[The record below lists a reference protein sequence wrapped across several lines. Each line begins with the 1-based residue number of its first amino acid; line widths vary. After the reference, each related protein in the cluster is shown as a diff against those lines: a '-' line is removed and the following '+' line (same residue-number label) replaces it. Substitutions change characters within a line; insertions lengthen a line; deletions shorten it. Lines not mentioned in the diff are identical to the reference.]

1 MNHCILM
8 AEIVEVPQLRYTS
21 DNQTPIAEF
30 KVKIAGLRPEDSPS
44 QFKVVGWG
52 NLAQTIQE
60 ASYGPGDRVVIEGRL
75 TMKSVDRPEG
85 FREKQAEI
93 TAQRLHRVAEL
104 QSMLLAEAAPI
115 AEGSGGDG
123 NGDGDGN
130 RGDGT
135 RPAATPSV
143 PTASQPAT
151 TTPDYDEIPF

>member
-30 KVKIAGLRPEDSPS
+30 KVKIAGLRPDDSPS
-44 QFKVVGWG
+44 QFKAVGWG
-52 NLAQTIQE
+52 NLAQTIQD

-93 TAQRLHRVAEL
+93 TVQQLHRIAEL
-104 QSMLLAEAAPI
+104 QSMAMADAPPI
-115 AEGSGGDG
+115 AEGNSSA
-123 NGDGDGN
+123 
-130 RGDGT
+130 RSS
-135 RPAATPSV
+135 AATSGP
-143 PTASQPAT
+143 PASQPASQPAAAT
-151 TTPDYDEIPF
+151 SDYDEIPF

>member
-30 KVKIAGLRPEDSPS
+30 KVKIAGLRPDDSPS
-44 QFKVVGWG
+44 QFKAVGWG
-52 NLAQTIQE
+52 NLAQTIQD

-93 TAQRLHRVAEL
+93 TVQRLHRIAEM
-104 QSMLLAEAAPI
+104 QSMMMAEAPPI
-115 AEGSGGDG
+115 AEGSSNQG
-123 NGDGDGN
+123 NSAVAASSS
-130 RGDGT
+130 
-135 RPAATPSV
+135 PAS
-143 PTASQPAT
+143 ASQPAN
-151 TTPDYDEIPF
+151 TPDYDEIPF

>member
-8 AEIVEVPQLRYTS
+8 GEVVEVPQLRYTS

-52 NLAQTIQE
+52 NLAQTIQS
-60 ASYGPGDRVVIEGRL
+60 ASYGPGDRVVLEGRL

-93 TAQRLHRVAEL
+93 TVQRVHRVTDL
-104 QSMLLAEAAPI
+104 QSMTMAEAPPIVEGKGSAP
-115 AEGSGGDG
+115 
-123 NGDGDGN
+123 
-130 RGDGT
+130 
-135 RPAATPSV
+135 TPS
-143 PTASQPAT
+143 PASSTSTSQPA

>member
-8 AEIVEVPQLRYTS
+8 AEVVEVPQLRYTS

-30 KVKIAGLRPEDSPS
+30 KVKIAGLRPDDSPA
-44 QFKVVGWG
+44 QFKAVGWG

-75 TMKSVDRPEG
+75 TMKTVDRPEG

-93 TAQRLHRVAEL
+93 TAQKLYRITEL
-104 QSMLLAEAAPI
+104 QSMMMAEAPPI
-115 AEGSGGDG
+115 AEGS
-123 NGDGDGN
+123 
-130 RGDGT
+130 
-135 RPAATPSV
+135 PSQ
-143 PTASQPAT
+143 TASKPQPQPNSQPS

>member
-30 KVKIAGLRPEDSPS
+30 KVKIAGLRSDDSPS
-44 QFKVVGWG
+44 QFKAVGWG

-60 ASYGPGDRVVIEGRL
+60 TSYGPGDRVVIEGRL
-75 TMKSVDRPEG
+75 TMKTIDRPEG

-93 TAQRLHRVAEL
+93 TVQRLHRITDL
-104 QSMLLAEAAPI
+104 QSMMMAEAPPI
-115 AEGSGGDG
+115 AEG
-123 NGDGDGN
+123 N
-130 RGDGT
+130 RS
-135 RPAATPSV
+135 PAPSNPA
-143 PTASQPAT
+143 PTSQPAS

>member
-30 KVKIAGLRPEDSPS
+30 KVKIAGLRPDDSPA
-44 QFKVVGWG
+44 QFKAVGWG

-75 TMKSVDRPEG
+75 TMKTVDRSEG

-93 TAQRLHRVAEL
+93 TVQKLHRITDL
-104 QSMLLAEAAPI
+104 QSMMMAEAAPI
-115 AEGSGGDG
+115 AEGSRSG
-123 NGDGDGN
+123 
-130 RGDGT
+130 
-135 RPAATPSV
+135 PASSSP
-143 PTASQPAT
+143 PMSQPPN
-151 TTPDYDEIPF
+151 TTPDLDEIPF

>member
-8 AEIVEVPQLRYTS
+8 AEVVEVPQLRYTS

-30 KVKIAGLRPEDSPS
+30 KVKIAGLRPDDSPA
-44 QFKVVGWG
+44 QFKAVGWG

-75 TMKSVDRPEG
+75 TMKTVDRPEG

-93 TAQRLHRVAEL
+93 TVQKLHRINEL
-104 QSMLLAEAAPI
+104 QSMMMAEAPPI
-115 AEGSGGDG
+115 AEGS
-123 NGDGDGN
+123 
-130 RGDGT
+130 RSQ
-135 RPAATPSV
+135 AASNPQ
-143 PTASQPAT
+143 PTNQPASQPS

>member
-30 KVKIAGLRPEDSPS
+30 KVKIAGLRPDDSPS
-44 QFKVVGWG
+44 QFKAIGWG

-75 TMKSVDRPEG
+75 TMKTVDRPEG

-93 TAQRLHRVAEL
+93 TVQRLHRITDL
-104 QSMLLAEAAPI
+104 QSMIMAEAPPI
-115 AEGSGGDG
+115 AEG
-123 NGDGDGN
+123 N
-130 RGDGT
+130 RS
-135 RPAATPSV
+135 PAASNPA
-143 PTASQPAT
+143 PTSQTSQPAS

>member
-30 KVKIAGLRPEDSPS
+30 KVKIAGLRPDDSPS
-44 QFKVVGWG
+44 QFKAVGWG
-52 NLAQTIQE
+52 NLAQTIQD

-93 TAQRLHRVAEL
+93 TVQRLHRIAEL
-104 QSMLLAEAAPI
+104 QSMAMADAAPI
-115 AEGSGGDG
+115 AEGNSSA
-123 NGDGDGN
+123 
-130 RGDGT
+130 RSS
-135 RPAATPSV
+135 AATSGP
-143 PTASQPAT
+143 PASQPASQPAAAT
-151 TTPDYDEIPF
+151 SDYDEIPF

>member
-30 KVKIAGLRPEDSPS
+30 KVKIAGLRPDDSPA
-44 QFKVVGWG
+44 QFRAVGWG

-75 TMKSVDRPEG
+75 TMKTVDRPEG

-93 TAQRLHRVAEL
+93 TVQRLHRIAEL
-104 QSMLLAEAAPI
+104 QSITMAEAMPI
-115 AEGSGGDG
+115 AEGR
-123 NGDGDGN
+123 NQ
-130 RGDGT
+130 
-135 RPAATPSV
+135 PAAPP
-143 PTASQPAT
+143 PTNAPPANQPANA
-151 TTPDYDEIPF
+151 PDYDEIPF

>member
-30 KVKIAGLRPEDSPS
+30 KVKIAGLRPDDSPS
-44 QFKVVGWG
+44 QFKAVGWG
-52 NLAQTIQE
+52 NLAQTIQS

-75 TMKSVDRPEG
+75 TMKTVDRPEG

-93 TAQRLHRVAEL
+93 TVQRLHRIAEL
-104 QSMLLAEAAPI
+104 QSMTMAEAPPI
-115 AEGSGGDG
+115 AEGSGAS
-123 NGDGDGN
+123 NS
-130 RGDGT
+130 
-135 RPAATPSV
+135 RPAAAAPPAT
-143 PTASQPAT
+143 SQPATTT

>member
-30 KVKIAGLRPEDSPS
+30 KVKIAGLRPDDSPS
-44 QFKVVGWG
+44 QFKAVGWG
-52 NLAQTIQE
+52 NLAQTIQD

-93 TAQRLHRVAEL
+93 TVQRLHRIAEM
-104 QSMLLAEAAPI
+104 QSMMMAEAPPI
-115 AEGSGGDG
+115 AEGSSNQDSSAVAASSS
-123 NGDGDGN
+123 
-130 RGDGT
+130 
-135 RPAATPSV
+135 PAS
-143 PTASQPAT
+143 ASQPAN
-151 TTPDYDEIPF
+151 TPDYDEIPF

>member
-8 AEIVEVPQLRYTS
+8 GEIVEVPQLRYTS

-52 NLAQTIQE
+52 NLAQTIQS
-60 ASYGPGDRVVIEGRL
+60 ASYGPGDRVVLEGRL

-93 TAQRLHRVAEL
+93 TVQRVHRVTEL
-104 QSMLLAEAAPI
+104 QSMTMAEAPPIVEGKGSAPTPSP
-115 AEGSGGDG
+115 A
-123 NGDGDGN
+123 
-130 RGDGT
+130 
-135 RPAATPSV
+135 PAAST
-143 PTASQPAT
+143 SQPA

>member
-8 AEIVEVPQLRYTS
+8 AEIVEMPQLRYTS

-44 QFKVVGWG
+44 QFKAVGWG
-52 NLAQTIQE
+52 NLAQTIQD

-93 TAQRLHRVAEL
+93 TVQRLHRITDM
-104 QSMLLAEAAPI
+104 QSMVMSEAQPI
-115 AEGSGGDG
+115 VEG
-123 NGDGDGN
+123 NIN
-130 RGDGT
+130 RGST
-135 RPAATPSV
+135 TVPSSSQTNSPPAN
-143 PTASQPAT
+143 
-151 TTPDYDEIPF
+151 TPDYDEIPF

>member
-30 KVKIAGLRPEDSPS
+30 KVKIAGLRPDDSPS
-44 QFKVVGWG
+44 QFKAVGWG

-60 ASYGPGDRVVIEGRL
+60 SSYGPGDRVVIEGRL

-93 TAQRLHRVAEL
+93 TVQRLHRIAEL
-104 QSMLLAEAAPI
+104 QSMLMAEAPPI
-115 AEGSGGDG
+115 AEGSSDS
-123 NGDGDGN
+123 NSN
-130 RGDGT
+130 S
-135 RPAATPSV
+135 RPAAATAAP
-143 PTASQPAT
+143 PAASQPTTT